1 MQGDSGR
8 RGPDRGEDKSVKLH
22 RNGEQFHPS
31 ISLQAFKCSDMQY
44 NSGF

>member
-1 MQGDSGR
+1 MQGDSGG

-22 RNGEQFHPS
+22 RNSKPFHN
-31 ISLQAFKCSDMQY
+31 SLQAFKCSDMQY